1 MKTKLVHSGK
11 SSIAQLWSVKI
22 QVNLSNKIPVILN
35 KTNIDNSWIELW
47 MAHNHDSY
55 VCYVMI

>member
-22 QVNLSNKIPVILN
+22 QVNLSNKMPVILN
-35 KTNIDNSWIELW
+35 TTNIDNSWIELW
-47 MAHNHDSY
+47 MAHIHDSY
-55 VCYVMI
+55 IFYVII